1 MGIYERKIWW
11 KIALIILAI
20 IIFAASLVYTQF
32 LARKISSEERKKVE
46 LWAEAIQSKNEL
58 FSGFQKLFK
67 GLEKEQLYQMKL
79 RGRAQEELARI
90 GIDPN
95 QDCPGQNDLINQII
109 FSSPSKIPNILTN
122 ENRVVI
128 GLVNIVDSLIKK
140 GDTLTQAAIDN
151 FTEYKPIK
159 NRYWTGS
166 ADFNYIYFKD
176 SETLDELD
184 RISRQLDIFLTE
196 DIINSATVPVILT
209 DASDSILAFNNID
222 TVTGEA
228 KEKLLAEL
236 LKMKSTNK
244 PIQVDLQ
251 GNNYNLVYY
260 RDSLL
265 LRLLRYFPFVQFGAL
280 GLFVLVGYM
289 AFSNARRSEQ
299 NRVWAGMAK
308 ETAHQLGTPITSL
321 SAWIELLKQDDQE
334 LAKTAVTEIQKDVD
348 RLELI
353 ADRFSKIGSEPD
365 ITENNIKDSLQDTV
379 SYMMR
384 RSSKNVSI
392 ILNIPPDLDPM
403 INFYPPLFN
412 WVLENLIKN
421 ALDAMKGKG
430 DITIDVIQESM
441 HLIIDVTDT
450 GAGIPKSKF
459 KQVFLP
465 GYSSKKRGWGLG
477 LTLSKRIV
485 ENYHSGK
492 IFVADSAVNKGTRF
506 RIILPR

>member
-11 KIALIILAI
+11 KIALIVLAI
-20 IIFAASLVYTQF
+20 IIFATSLVYTQF
-32 LARKISSEERKKVE
+32 LAKKISNEERKKVE

-67 GLEKEQLYQMKL
+67 SLEKEQLYQMEL
-79 RGRAQEELARI
+79 RGTAQEVLTKP
-90 GIDPN
+90 DPK
-95 QDCPGQNDLINQII
+95 QDLTALLEVITKIYE
-109 FSSPSKIPNILTN
+109 SPSKIPNILTN
-122 ENRVVI
+122 ENGVVI
-128 GLVNIVDSLIKK
+128 GLVNISDTLIKK
-140 GDTLTQAAIDN
+140 GDTLTQDVIDN
-151 FTEYKPIK
+151 FTQYQPIK
-159 NRYWTGS
+159 NRYWTGDS
-166 ADFNYIYFKD
+166 DFNYIYFKD

-196 DIINSATVPVILT
+196 DIINSATVPVLLT

-222 TVTGEA
+222 TVKGESQP
-228 KEKLLAEL
+228 KLLAEL
-236 LKMKSTNK
+236 QKMKSSNK
-244 PIQVDLQ
+244 PIKVDLQ
-251 GNNYNLVYY
+251 GNSYNLVYY

-321 SAWIELLKQDDQE
+321 SAWIELLKQDDQD
-334 LAKTAVTEIQKDVD
+334 LAKTAVNEIQKDVD

-365 ITENNIKDSLQDTV
+365 ITENNIQEALQNTV

-392 ILNIPPDLDPM
+392 LLNIPPDLDPM
-403 INFYPPLFN
+403 VNFYPPLFN

-430 DITIDVIQESM
+430 TITIDVVQQSL

-450 GAGIPKSKF
+450 GSGIPKSKF

-492 IFVADSAVNKGTRF
+492 IFVAESALNKGSRF